1 MVSASEAD
9 VDLRESAPL
18 RRNILHSWE
27 FTAPTD
33 TAQRANPMVH
43 LFLKDCRS
51 WFRLGTLLPVSTGHL
66 SYPVDARDTA
76 KSGMGYVANRHL
88 PSLVESIAV
97 NVGGSCQTAKASR
110 PPMVSKSVGGFIV
123 LGTRESR
130 VQGEGS
136 QGVNI
141 SPVER

>member
-1 MVSASEAD
+1 MSATEAD

-18 RRNILHSWE
+18 LRNTLHSWE

-33 TAQRANPMVH
+33 TEQRANPMVH
-43 LFLKDCRS
+43 LFLKDCRRWS
-51 WFRLGTLLPVSTGHL
+51 LRVTTSPVSTGHL
-66 SYPVDARDTA
+66 SYPVGARETA

-97 NVGGSCQTAKASR
+97 NVGGSCRTAKVSR
-110 PPMVSKSVGGFIV
+110 PPIVGTSVGGFIV
-123 LGTRESR
+123 LGARESR

-136 QGVNI
+136 QGVDA
-141 SPVER
+141 SLVER

>member
-1 MVSASEAD
+1 VSATEAGF
-9 VDLRESAPL
+9 DLRESAPL
-18 RRNILHSWE
+18 LRNSLHRWE

-33 TAQRANPMVH
+33 TEQRANPMVH
-43 LFLKDCRS
+43 LFLKDYRS
-51 WFRLGTLLPVSTGHL
+51 WFLRMTNSSVSTGHL

-97 NVGGSCQTAKASR
+97 NVGGSCQHAKASR
-110 PPMVSKSVGGFIV
+110 PPMVGTSVGGFIV
-123 LGTRESR
+123 LSARERR

-136 QGVNI
+136 
-141 SPVER
+141 